1 MRRRSDHGIPSRMTE
16 EHRGAATAVIQAAAG
31 QERSGGGRGIL
42 AMRLMAIEM
51 CMGTPGVMAW
61 IGARARS
68 ADEASA
74 LAFASAVEAPEGW
87 FVHAALGV
95 VLLGV
100 GAMAW
105 SLRRH
110 AREQASARRRRE
122 AGSDR
127 YEAIFHAMPFPAFCK
142 DASGGYLAV
151 NRAYEDAFGIEA
163 QRLIGRDLAQT
174 RHLDLDCE
182 RMHAAHL
189 RVIRTATSASDD
201 LILSDVRHG
210 ARAFR
215 LWLIAMRP
223 RLDGV
228 ALLGIVMAADRPP
241 RPAETVCAPPRTVLD
256 QALLSA
262 VSHDVRTPLTGI
274 MGALELL
281 GYAELTTR
289 QRALVSGAE
298 NASRALQDILDDL
311 LALARLET
319 EGTVRPDQPIDLRGL
334 LAGLLAKHGTGGGVL
349 DLDERLAPRLMG
361 DGHALRRALGK
372 LLVHY
377 FSLGLG
383 RAPRWDVRVLA
394 QGAQWQS
401 IELVLAPLPATA
413 AQAEASAPASH
424 GNQLAWIAACKLCES
439 MGFSLR
445 EQGSGGTGP
454 RFVMHGSLPL
464 AADVTRH
471 ETGGGAQCLEAE
483 ELARL
488 AREDAGHVARR
499 LADVFGD
506 DAGAIADYLHLVRN
520 EEQRLQ
526 ANLDAGD
533 ASRLRE
539 VAHYLSGMGSFFGA
553 QRLASMAT
561 ALELGRG
568 RDEVIE
574 RAEALRIYLTCFIE
588 SLHGNTCEAT
598 AITNNTMVISDVS
611 HGKVSS
617 AALEL

>member
-1 MRRRSDHGIPSRMTE
+1 MTE

-51 CMGTPGVMAW
+51 CMGRPGVMAW
-61 IGARARS
+61 IGARPRS
-68 ADEASA
+68 ANELSA

-189 RVIRTATSASDD
+189 QVIRSATSASDD
-201 LILSDVRHG
+201 LILSDARHG

-215 LWLIAMRP
+215 LWLIAMGP

-228 ALLGIVMAADRPP
+228 ALLGIVVAADRPP
-241 RPAETVCAPPRTVLD
+241 RPAETACVPSRTVLD
-256 QALLSA
+256 HALLSA

-383 RAPRWDVRVLA
+383 GAPRWDVRVLA

-439 MGFSLR
+439 MGFSLK

-464 AADVTRH
+464 AADETRH
-471 ETGGGAQCLEAE
+471 ETGGGAQSLEVA

-488 AREDAGHVARR
+488 AQEDAGHVARR

-526 ANLDAGD
+526 ANLDAGYT
-533 ASRLRE
+533 SRLRE
-539 VAHYLSGMGSFFGA
+539 AAHYLSGMGSFFGA

-574 RAEALRIYLTCFIE
+574 RAEALRTYLTCFIE